1 MGGFSTGELTD
12 VTGLDI
18 GLRDD
23 PRVDAYLSQVDNADA
38 LVRFLNRRH
47 TDATLGHPPAP
58 LVLYF
63 PSGRYL
69 IGRPS
74 IPMNLGGPLVHD
86 PDIYFPADITLK
98 FAAGAQ
104 LVPMGYADVDGRPVS
119 GSESWGGVRAIEG
132 LQKSEALKVRI
143 VVGGCIEAGIY
154 PIFDALVHKDLET
167 DTIQEAGR
175 ILLRGNATRAVY
187 PEWWNAVPL
196 VNEEIPSPPRVRRT
210 TVALQMA
217 LDAAFNRR
225 LPSIRGPGGSLPSV
239 PVMLLNDYA
248 IDRPLRIGAT
258 MAQSRG
264 RDRSDEDAPANVNV
278 GMILR
283 GECGPATRHFGAAL
297 IKASEHFIP
306 SRAPSDRYEEVST
319 MLALRTKTGVTVQNV
334 VFDANEQAERCVTLS
349 LSGGR
354 MASHHGG
361 FEGCEFRNARRT
373 LVHIG
378 GEIVLGHAPRTGVD
392 TGGQMFAD
400 VSSLA
405 DTADQ
410 DFSGLRFVRC
420 RFETGTPASVD
431 ATAAQVRAE
440 LLPRD
445 KLPITEP
452 ASNPVVPGYWRLGVL
467 FHANESLPVAFH
479 GCVFL
484 GPANPMILGLGGRL
498 SLQNCAFRTDLVPS
512 LNGPGETP
520 DSQFRQWNGS
530 DFLCALALIEDGLQ
544 RPGSNPQPHGATSL
558 TARHVESRSRQFLST
573 FEWPLSANAK
583 IFSSITLIHVRHE
596 SDFSATPD
604 DLQRPAIYWGGPH
617 VNNNTALVLMGC
629 VFGDRRGES
638 PASGGVYVDARAGN
652 PIAPVVDLGSRRT
665 RGAEVLTGPRSAAVR
680 NVLRLGST
688 AALAARR

>member
-1 MGGFSTGELTD
+1 MRGFLEQELID
-12 VTGLDI
+12 VVELGL
-18 GLRDD
+18 
-23 PRVDAYLSQVDNADA
+23 ADA
-38 LVRFLNRRH
+38 NDPGDFTTPRRNANTLVELLNRRH
-47 TDATLGHPPAP
+47 TESALGHPPAP

-74 IPMNLGGPLVHD
+74 IPMDLGGPLVHD
-86 PDIYFPADITLK
+86 PDIYFPVDITLK

-104 LVPMGYADVDGRPVS
+104 VVPMGYADANGELISAARDS
-119 GSESWGGVRAIEG
+119 GGERSIEG
-132 LQKSEALKVRI
+132 LQKSEFYKVRI
-143 VVGGCIEAGIY
+143 VVEGCIEAGIY

-225 LPSIRGPGGSLPSV
+225 IPSIRGPGGSLPSV
-239 PVMLLNDYA
+239 PVMLVNDYA

-264 RDRSDEDAPANVNV
+264 RDRSDEDAPANVDY

-283 GECGPATRHFGAAL
+283 GECGPATRRFGAAL

-306 SRAPSDRYEEVST
+306 SRAPSDSYEEVST

-334 VFDANEQAERCVTLS
+334 VFDANERAERCVTLS

-378 GEIVLGHAPRTGVD
+378 GEIVLGHAPPEHIN
-392 TGGQMFAD
+392 GGQPYAD

-410 DFSGLRFVRC
+410 DLSGLRFVRC
-420 RFETGTPASVD
+420 RFETGTPANVE

-440 LLPRD
+440 RLPRD

-452 ASNPVVPGYWRLGVL
+452 VSNPVVPGYWRLGVL

-512 LNGPGETP
+512 LNGPGDTT
-520 DSQFRQWNGS
+520 DSQFRQWNGT
-530 DFLCALALIEDGLQ
+530 DFLCALALAEHGFEQGLQ
-544 RPGSNPQPHGATSL
+544 PQPHGATSL

-583 IFSSITLIHVRHE
+583 IFSSITLIHVRHA
-596 SDFSATPD
+596 SDFSTTPD

-638 PASGGVYVDARAGN
+638 PASGGVYVDARADN

-688 AALAARR
+688 AARAARR